1 MQANFAR
8 KIITL
13 KCIPALRISFFSEF
27 QAAQFLK
34 KQQSSA
40 ESIANMEGFVCNALQ
55 VKEQL
60 RQGTFGDMYTTEY
73 GTEGNVKAVV
83 VKKRF

>member
-1 MQANFAR
+1 MRWLYYLAVLFLSY
-8 KIITL
+8 KGTKVKL
-13 KCIPALRISFFSEF
+13 P
-27 QAAQFLK
+27 QFLK